1 MSAKPETVSCPCGAT
16 IEIETQDQATLD
28 AVCPDC
34 GQMLEVMVSVDPRT
48 KARRIGILVKSASMA
63 PRRITK
69 SKIPGAR
76 ADDIHT
82 AKCTCGAQI
91 TILYKSADT
100 IYTCTACDAEY
111 TATLKQGRTGA
122 VTALVLR
129 PVLAMPMAERP
140 GAKSVTKVPAPKP
153 PGARP
158 VPQPAAG
165 KAAAAAPASKAAPAA
180 TKPASKVAP
189 AAPAPKAGAKAA
201 GPIATLPANLAPKEN
216 LLLMTKGDIGAQEI
230 VTEDAGR
237 KVACFCGADL
247 PLKGDFHREILKC
260 GPCGLAFRVFSATN
274 PKTNAE
280 MAIMIPRDAGKAGK

>member
-1 MSAKPETVSCPCGAT
+1 VSCPCGAT
-16 IEIETQDQATLD
+16 IEVETQDQASLD

-34 GQMLEVMVSVDPRT
+34 GQMLEVMVSVDPKT
-48 KARRIGILVKSASMA
+48 KARRIGILVKAASMA

-91 TILYKSADT
+91 TILYKSPDS
-100 IYTCTACDAEY
+100 IYTCSACDAEY

-129 PVLAMPMAERP
+129 PVLAMPMAEKP
-140 GAKSVTKVPAPKP
+140 GAKPVTKVSGPKP
-153 PGARP
+153 PGAKSAP
-158 VPQPAAG
+158 APAMGAKAAAAVPAPKAAPAAP
-165 KAAAAAPASKAAPAA
+165 KSAPKSAAAAPAP
-180 TKPASKVAP
+180 KP
-189 AAPAPKAGAKAA
+189 GAKAA
-201 GPIATLPANLAPKEN
+201 GPVATPPANLAPKEN

-230 VTEDAGR
+230 VGEEAGR

-274 PKTNAE
+274 PRTNAE
-280 MAIMIPRDAGKAGK
+280 MAIMIPRDSGKGGK